1 MVPRVLEKKLRA
13 LAKRFPV
20 VTITGPRQS
29 GKTTLARAVFAK
41 HAYVSLEAPDVRA
54 FASADPR
61 GFLEPLANGAV
72 LDEVQRVPELLSYLQ
87 VEVDRDPR
95 PGRFVLT
102 GSANV
107 NLLQSVS
114 QTLAG
119 RAAVVN
125 LLPFTLDELRGFQ
138 HPPRNPFE
146 ATWKGGYPAIY
157 DRRIPPGDWYSS
169 YIATYV
175 ERDVRQLL
183 NVTDLLAFQT
193 FLRLAAG
200 RVGQLL
206 NLSQLG
212 ADSGI
217 THNTA
222 RAWLSVLEATF
233 IAFQLPPWHSNLRKR
248 LVKTPKIY
256 FYDTGLVCALLG
268 IQTARQLETH
278 PLRGSLFE
286 NWVVTEVLK
295 ARLNQGLSPGLSF
308 LRDRKGLEVDLLIET
323 ARGPVAVEVKS
334 GQTVAEDFFTGLR
347 RAADQLSGE
356 HGPQVRNFL
365 VYAGGAEQRRS
376 GCAVVPWSGLG
387 GIPSR

>member
-1 MVPRVLEKKLRA
+1 MVPRVLEKKLRS
-13 LAKRFPV
+13 LARLFPV

-54 FASADPR
+54 FASGDPR
-61 GFLEPLANGAV
+61 GFLEPLAKGAV
-72 LDEVQRVPELLSYLQ
+72 LDEVQRAPELLSYLQ
-87 VEVDRDPR
+87 VGVDRDPK

-125 LLPFTLDELRGFQ
+125 LLPFTLGELRGFPR
-138 HPPRNPFE
+138 PPRDPFE

-157 DRRIPPGDWYSS
+157 DRRIPPGDWHSS

-175 ERDVRQLL
+175 ERDVRQML

-193 FLRLAAG
+193 FLKLAAG
-200 RVGQLL
+200 RIGQLL

-212 ADSGI
+212 ADCGV

-233 IAFQLPPWHSNLRKR
+233 IAFRLPPWHSNLRKR
-248 LVKTPKIY
+248 LVKTPKLY
-256 FYDTGLVCALLG
+256 FYDTGLACALLG
-268 IQTARQLETH
+268 IHDARQLETH

-286 NWVVTEVLK
+286 NWVVTELLK
-295 ARLNQGLSPGLSF
+295 ARLHQGLAPGLSF
-308 LRDRKGLEVDLLIET
+308 LRDRKGLEVDLLIDT

-334 GQTVAEDFFTGLR
+334 GQTVAEDFFTGLGQ
-347 RAADQLSGE
+347 AANQL
-356 HGPQVRNFL
+356 GPERGPGVRSFL
-365 VYAGGAEQRRS
+365 VYAGHVEQRRS
-376 GCAVVPWSGLG
+376 SCTVVPWSRLET
-387 GIPSR
+387 IPTR

>member
-1 MVPRVLEKKLRA
+1 
-13 LAKRFPV
+13 
-20 VTITGPRQS
+20 
-29 GKTTLARAVFAK
+29 
-41 HAYVSLEAPDVRA
+41 
-54 FASADPR
+54 
-61 GFLEPLANGAV
+61 
-72 LDEVQRVPELLSYLQ
+72 
-87 VEVDRDPR
+87 
-95 PGRFVLT
+95 VLT

-107 NLLQSVS
+107 NLLESVS

-125 LLPFTLDELRGFQ
+125 LLPFTLGELRGFP
-138 HPPRNPFE
+138 HPPRNAFE

-175 ERDVRQLL
+175 ERDVRQML

-200 RVGQLL
+200 RIGQLL

-212 ADSGI
+212 ADCGV

-233 IAFQLPPWHSNLRKR
+233 IAFRLPPWHSNLRKR
-248 LVKTPKIY
+248 LVKTPKLY
-256 FYDTGLVCALLG
+256 FYDTGLACALLG
-268 IQTARQLETH
+268 IHGARQLETH

-295 ARLNQGLSPGLSF
+295 ARLHQGLAPGLSF
-308 LRDRKGLEVDLLIET
+308 LRDRKGLEVDLLIDT
-323 ARGPVAVEVKS
+323 ARGPVAVEIKS

-347 RAADQLSGE
+347 QAASQLGRE
-356 HGPQVRNFL
+356 HGPQARSFL
-365 VYAGGAEQRRS
+365 VYAGNAEQRRS
-376 GCAVVPWSGLG
+376 SCTVVPWSGIET
-387 GIPSR
+387 IPSR